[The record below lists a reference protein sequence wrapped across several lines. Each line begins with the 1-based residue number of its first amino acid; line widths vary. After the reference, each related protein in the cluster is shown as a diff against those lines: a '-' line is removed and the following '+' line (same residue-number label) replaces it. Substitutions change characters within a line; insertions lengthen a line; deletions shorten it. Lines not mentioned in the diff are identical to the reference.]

1 MIFRSNQ
8 TITALNAIYIEGS
21 EGSRDNK
28 DKRVDLKEHRCCYVN
43 KKLWKYD
50 NILHAGN
57 THI

>member
-28 DKRVDLKEHRCCYVN
+28 DKKGDLKEHRCCYVN
-43 KKLWKYD
+43 KKL
-50 NILHAGN
+50 
-57 THI
+57 